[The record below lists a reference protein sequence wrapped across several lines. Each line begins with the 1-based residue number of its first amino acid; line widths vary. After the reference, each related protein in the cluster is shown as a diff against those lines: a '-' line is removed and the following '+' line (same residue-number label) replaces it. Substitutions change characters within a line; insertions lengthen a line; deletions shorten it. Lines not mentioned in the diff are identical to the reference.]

1 MAFGALSAL
10 NMNSILPEK
19 LKKAKIV
26 VLGEN
31 DVKTGEVEVL
41 FNPSQYMLTDS
52 AEYKEQGPA
61 SWRDS
66 PLLTYNGGRAST
78 LSMEL
83 FFDTSAVL
91 TTTLLTST
99 KSKDV
104 SKEVKKFTELVY
116 IKGNLHAPPKV
127 KFVWG
132 SLSFYGVI
140 TKIDST
146 YTKFTEEGMPV
157 QAKLKV
163 EFKAVPGKNQK
174 RKAPFESP
182 DRTKH
187 RTVREDYSIWDIA
200 RNEYGDTSKWKVIA
214 RANEIANPLD
224 IPPGT
229 VLRVPAL

>member
-10 NMNSILPEK
+10 NMNSVLPEK
-19 LKKAKIV
+19 LKKAKIE
-26 VLGEN
+26 VLGSN
-31 DVKTGEVEVL
+31 GRKTEEVEVL
-41 FNPSQYMLTDS
+41 FNPSQYELTDA
-52 AEYKEQGPA
+52 AEYE
-61 SWRDS
+61 DS
-66 PLLTYNGGRAST
+66 EATRKDCPTMNYKRGLPST

-91 TTTLLTST
+91 TTSVFTSA
-99 KSKDV
+99 KAKDV

-116 IKGNLHAPPKV
+116 VKGNLHAPPQV

-132 SLSFYGVI
+132 SLSFLGVV
-140 TKIDST
+140 TKINST

-163 EFKAVPGKNQK
+163 QFLQIPRVGQEKKS
-174 RKAPFESP
+174 PFESP

-187 RTVREDYSIWDIA
+187 RTVREDFTIWDIA
-200 RNEYGDTSKWKVIA
+200 NNEYGDASKWKIIA
-214 RANEIANPLD
+214 KANEIANPLN

-229 VLRVPAL
+229 VLKVPAL